1 MNRNM
6 ARSYNRKLAGDGGS
20 YVIDTRKRSE
30 SCGPGPTDFTAG
42 QSFGE

>member
-20 YVIDTRKRSE
+20 YVID
-30 SCGPGPTDFTAG
+30 FTAG